1 MVCKLFQQQG
11 SVEVEVDKFSGI
23 LLEYQYFST
32 MLKKMVERKTKD
44 PVGRSICVIRF
55 TEDLKKDTVYIK
67 YNTATTLLNKRY
79 GIPD

>member
-1 MVCKLFQQQG
+1 
-11 SVEVEVDKFSGI
+11 
-23 LLEYQYFST
+23 

-67 YNTATTLLNKRY
+67 YNTAITLLNKRY